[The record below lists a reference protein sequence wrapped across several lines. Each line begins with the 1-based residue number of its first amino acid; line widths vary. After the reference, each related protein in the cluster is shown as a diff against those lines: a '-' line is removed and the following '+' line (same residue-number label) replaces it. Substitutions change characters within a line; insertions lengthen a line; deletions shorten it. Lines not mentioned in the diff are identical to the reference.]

1 LICPR
6 IAAKNEANPG
16 TLGTIC
22 HFAKATAVKAEQV
35 TPKITIEELPRPSTG
50 RAGGKF
56 WGILWHN
63 SCSHREIS
71 RGLLEDKRFYFLI
84 KANLIKLYKTMQ
96 EHEAFDQTLKKFD
109 IRGAELARETGVSG
123 RQISQFRHGKI
134 DLSSSTLFKLLRALP
149 PEARE
154 HFAAGTLE
162 ISGISVESLSD
173 HQKATLLNEIA
184 DSIRKKHKS
193 SNLQRDLATI

>member
-1 LICPR
+1 
-6 IAAKNEANPG
+6 
-16 TLGTIC
+16 
-22 HFAKATAVKAEQV
+22 V
-35 TPKITIEELPRPSTG
+35 IEELSLTSTG

-56 WGILWHN
+56 WGILRYNIW
-63 SCSHREIS
+63 SHREIS

-109 IRGAELARETGVSG
+109 IRGAELARETGVSD

-134 DLSSSTLFKLLRALP
+134 DLSSATLFKLLRALP

-154 HFAAGTLE
+154 FFAAATLE
-162 ISGISVESLSD
+162 ISGISIANLSD

-184 DSIRKKHKS
+184 DSIRKKNKS
-193 SNLQRDLATI
+193 SNLQRDFAAI